1 MDYNNKKKKLIE
13 TCKTLDKLEYLEIF
27 NIIRQNNCQY
37 SENKNGIFIN
47 LSNIQEEILDKIF
60 VMLSFIKLKKEDLNK
75 YEEFINNTHKKID
88 ENNEIDEINE
98 HDEIYE
104 MDENNLILSSDEDND
119 LENKISLKKK
129 KNKYSGSNAKI
140 IKSIKNKK
148 N

>member
-60 VMLSFIKLKKEDLNK
+60 LMLSFIKLKKEDLNK

-88 ENNEIDEINE
+88 EINEIDENNEMDNNNEID
-98 HDEIYE
+98 
-104 MDENNLILSSDEDND
+104 
-119 LENKISLKKK
+119 
-129 KNKYSGSNAKI
+129 
-140 IKSIKNKK
+140 
-148 N
+148 